1 MDLKKKIKKLKKGNI
16 VLVKW
21 DDACSSA
28 RWWRDSEAKY
38 WAKHG
43 APCMSTGFF
52 FSINKVY
59 LTLYMNKSPEEIGQ
73 LINIPLSLITKIKQ
87 WK

>member
-28 RWWRDSEAKY
+28 RWWRESEAKY
-38 WAKHG
+38 WGKSG
-43 APCMSTGFF
+43 APCESAGFYF
-52 FSINKVY
+52 RANKKY
-59 LTLYMNKSPEEIGQ
+59 LTLYMNKSPEEVGQ
-73 LINIPLSLITKIKQ
+73 LMNIPLTLITKIKT